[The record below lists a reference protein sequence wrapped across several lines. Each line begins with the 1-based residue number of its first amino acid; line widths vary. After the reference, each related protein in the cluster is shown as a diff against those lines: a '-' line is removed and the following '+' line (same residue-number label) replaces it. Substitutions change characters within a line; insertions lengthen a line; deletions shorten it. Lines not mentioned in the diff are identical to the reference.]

1 MLISRQDLLF
11 DDRKK
16 PLIKFRDMY
25 EAINNIHKWC
35 ETATKHLEKQTQTAS
50 GEEIKEETT
59 GADILSELRQLE
71 FLLNKSEEIKI
82 KGRLHFEDDFV
93 EIKDLISEAT
103 LVKVDEHICQL
114 EDVKKLVSD
123 KRDALR
129 KKAEDENLI
138 DDNCQPGNMEAT
150 DHPDRYNAWENI
162 ILVFYVFHL

>member
-25 EAINNIHKWC
+25 GAINNIHKWC

-50 GEEIKEETT
+50 GEGEDIKEEMT

-71 FLLNKSEEIKI
+71 FLLNKSDEIKI

-114 EDVKKLVSD
+114 EDIKKLVSD

-138 DDNCQPGNMEAT
+138 DDT
-150 DHPDRYNAWENI
+150 
-162 ILVFYVFHL
+162 